1 MLRLGFLILVLV
13 AVLTQI
19 SQAVADVH
27 QSHQSSSEQHLNF
40 EHDESHI
47 DKRNL
52 PKSGEVSFDYHHCCH
67 CHGSF
72 HLYAMKAEKT
82 LALPRMGTIRL
93 GYTEFYTNPLSSP
106 LFRPPISS

>member
-52 PKSGEVSFDYHHCCH
+52 LKVEKSALTTITAVT
-67 CHGSF
+67 
-72 HLYAMKAEKT
+72 AMAHFIYM
-82 LALPRMGTIRL
+82 PWRL
-93 GYTEFYTNPLSSP
+93 KNSRVTTNGHNTS
-106 LFRPPISS
+106 RVY

>member
-1 MLRLGFLILVLV
+1 MRRLGFLIFVLF

-27 QSHQSSSEQHLNF
+27 QTHQSAIEQHLNF

-47 DKRNL
+47 DKSNL
-52 PKSGEVSFDYHHCCH
+52 PSSGQISFDCHHCCH

-72 HLYAMKAEKT
+72 HLYAIKAERT
-82 LALPRMGTIRL
+82 LTLPRVATIRP
-93 GYTEFYTNPLSSP
+93 GYAQAYTNPSSAP

>member
-47 DKRNL
+47 DKSNL
-52 PKSGEVSFDYHHCCH
+52 PKSGEISFDYHHCCH

-72 HLYAMKAEKT
+72 HLYAMKAEKNSRVT
-82 LALPRMGTIRL
+82 
-93 GYTEFYTNPLSSP
+93 TNGHNTSWVY
-106 LFRPPISS
+106 

>member
-1 MLRLGFLILVLV
+1 MFRQGFIIVILF

-27 QSHQSSSEQHLNF
+27 QSHQSLPEQHINF
-40 EHDESHI
+40 DHDESHP
-47 DKRNL
+47 DQKKL
-52 PKSGEVSFDYHHCCH
+52 PHKGNVSFDCHHCCH

-72 HLYAMKAEKT
+72 HLYAMKSEKT
-82 LALPRMGTIRL
+82 MALPRFKTSRS
-93 GYTEFYTNPLSSP
+93 GYIEIYSNPLSLP

>member
-1 MLRLGFLILVLV
+1 MFRLGFIIVVLF

-27 QSHQSSSEQHLNF
+27 QSHQSSSEQHLSF

-47 DKRNL
+47 DKEEL
-52 PKSGEVSFDYHHCCH
+52 PLNGDISFDCHHCCH

-72 HLYAMKAEKT
+72 HLYAMKSEKAM
-82 LALPRMGTIRL
+82 ALPRFKTSRS
-93 GYTEFYTNPLSSP
+93 GYIEVYSNPLSLP